1 VSSLVRDDGEVSGA
15 SMSIS
20 EVKGELGLGIRPL
33 ILKIADS
40 LPGPMPPRNLKLGW
54 EGVVEGREM

>member
-1 VSSLVRDDGEVSGA
+1 
-15 SMSIS
+15 MSIS